1 MAKIY
6 VFPGQGSQ
14 KRGMGGE
21 LFQEFAQ
28 QPAQANAILHDSIEE
43 LCGPDPREEL
53 NRTEFTQP
61 ALFVVSALSYLKRL
75 QTASSPPD
83 FVAGHSLGEYNAL
96 FAAGVI
102 DFETG
107 VRLVQKRGALM
118 SRARGGSMAAVLGLT
133 AAQVNKVLEDD
144 GLKDIDIAN
153 LNAPQ
158 QTVISGP
165 AEGMQAAKVA
175 FEQAGARK
183 FVPLQV
189 SGAFHSRHM
198 AAARAEFEKFLTT
211 FQFEPAKIAV
221 LSNVQARPYQPAEVV
236 HNLAAQI
243 SSPVR
248 WVETIEF
255 LLRQPN
261 PEFEEIGPGTVLTGL
276 IRQIRAGR

>member
-96 FAAGVI
+96 FAAGVF
-102 DFETG
+102 DFATG
-107 VRLVQKRGALM
+107 LKIVQRRGELM
-118 SRARGGSMAAVLGLT
+118 SQAAGGGMAAVIGINT
-133 AAQVNKVLEDD
+133 DAVRQVIRTEGFDS
-144 GLKDIDIAN
+144 IDLAN
-153 LNAPQ
+153 LNTPL

-165 AEGMQAAKVA
+165 ARDIRAAEHA
-175 FEQAGARK
+175 FVSAGARY
-183 FVPLQV
+183 VILNV
-189 SGAFHSRHM
+189 SGAFHSRYMSSIRSSFERVLH
-198 AAARAEFEKFLTT
+198 EFVFSPLRI
-211 FQFEPAKIAV
+211 PVIA
-221 LSNVQARPYQPAEVV
+221 NRTARPYRSGEVREQ
-236 HNLAAQI
+236 LAGQI
-243 SSPVR
+243 TDPVR
-248 WVETIEF
+248 WVETVRYLCSFPDPQI
-255 LLRQPN
+255 
-261 PEFEEIGPGTVLTGL
+261 EEIGPGMTLTNL
-276 IRQIRAGR
+276 VRQCREHF